1 MIDHRTKLQCKR
13 LNENRERP
21 TDCSTPL
28 TAGKTGLD
36 SGIQTPGMHSLPQSR
51 TFAIAASYDFRRHKA
66 VSGVLIDTP
75 TAQALSDCAL
85 SKSICRSDI
94 VLKVPRLAICFATA
108 HLLTAPMV
116 GSHPTT
122 SFPRKAAVGTMIVAD
137 GLVKRFAT
145 KGGWIEAVREVSF
158 QVGEGEVYGLLG
170 PNGAGKTTTLRMV
183 MGLLEPDQGTVS
195 IDGKSSQ
202 ENSVHLRS
210 QIGMISTND
219 GVYPWLSAKEML
231 LYFGDLYGIDPPLA
245 HSRLFELSAM
255 LGITRILDQRCNTLS
270 TGQRQRV
277 ILARGLMHDPPVILL
292 DEPTRGLDIVG
303 SRTIFDFI
311 GHLKQL
317 GKSVLLSTHRLDEAE
332 RLCDRFGLLHEGQM
346 QMEGSLT
353 ELKERTGRSNLT
365 DIFLDLLRRPGNFIQ
380 AEQR

>member
-1 MIDHRTKLQCKR
+1 MTAL
-13 LNENRERP
+13 LLLFPFESNP
-21 TDCSTPL
+21 T
-28 TAGKTGLD
+28 
-36 SGIQTPGMHSLPQSR
+36 
-51 TFAIAASYDFRRHKA
+51 
-66 VSGVLIDTP
+66 
-75 TAQALSDCAL
+75 
-85 SKSICRSDI
+85 RSF
-94 VLKVPRLAICFATA
+94 L
-108 HLLTAPMV
+108 
-116 GSHPTT
+116 
-122 SFPRKAAVGTMIVAD
+122 RKAAVVPMIVAD

-145 KGGWIEAVREVSF
+145 KGRWIEAVRDVSF
-158 QVGEGEVYGLLG
+158 QVREGEVYGLLG

-183 MGLLEPDQGTVS
+183 MGLLEPDQGSVS

-202 ENSVHLRS
+202 ENSVELRR

-219 GVYPWLSAKEML
+219 GVYPWLTAKEML

-255 LGITRILDQRCNTLS
+255 LGITRLLDQRCNTLS

-332 RLCDRFGLLHEGQM
+332 RFCDRFGLLHEGQM
-346 QMEGSLT
+346 QMEGTLT
-353 ELKERTGRSNLT
+353 ELKERSGRSNLT
-365 DIFLDLLRRPGNFIQ
+365 DIFLDLLSRPANFMQ
-380 AEQR
+380 AEHQ